1 MATIQKQTKNKKS
14 SFKVY
19 DSVQI
24 KKDALF
30 VEKSEKNQKI
40 YVSYKNKKGIVI
52 DIIYSKGDDVTYIVE
67 MISTK
72 GNLFKIDVLEKYL
85 ETYVELFQPEFFLN
99 EDKVSVK
106 NDADFSEKSD
116 KNKKSYET
124 YKNREGTITL
134 LKHKGL
140 DNDNSTYVV
149 EMMSSIQPDKKFTF
163 EILGKYIQKVI

>member
-1 MATIQKQTKNKKS
+1 MTTIQKQTKNKKS

-52 DIIYSKGDDVTYIVE
+52 DIIYSKGDDITYIVE

-72 GNLFKIDVLEKYL
+72 GNLFKFNIY
-85 ETYVELFQPEFFLN
+85 
-99 EDKVSVK
+99 
-106 NDADFSEKSD
+106 
-116 KNKKSYET
+116 
-124 YKNREGTITL
+124 TI
-134 LKHKGL
+134 
-140 DNDNSTYVV
+140 
-149 EMMSSIQPDKKFTF
+149 
-163 EILGKYIQKVI
+163 